1 MLGRKVEMTTA
12 QIGRGLGEPRV
23 TLEKSSPGMSP
34 WARQRTAVIS
44 DLSLEE
50 MSTAVM
56 VVCQCKLVT
65 T

>member
-1 MLGRKVEMTTA
+1 MLEKKVEMITA
-12 QIGRGLGEPRV
+12 QIGRGWGEPRV
-23 TLEKSSPGMSP
+23 KLEKSSPGMSP
-34 WARQRTAVIS
+34 WARQLTAIIS
-44 DLSLEE
+44 DLYLEE